1 MPMPSIET
9 IPTYDVRKDFNLR
22 DILMDLSDRLENL
35 EDHSIQ
41 QKDNSAGVNCE
52 QIRAVYQK
60 ISEVVQDVNF
70 LLDSVRDMK
79 KENQDGCRDLSEK
92 VFNQGEQL
100 DLCRNKIRDQ
110 DEEILN
116 MRQEF
121 EARQQQGSRF
131 SEDEIKEL
139 KNILH
144 RQRYSKDD
152 YFMKTI
158 LISGCSLIDDVS
170 LSYYSRVKKML
181 SYNGLGDLL
190 SSAHKFYLT
199 STGNIRLTFLD
210 SRDAARH
217 LMFAKWS
224 LKRMQGS
231 RVQVQRMVPNRM
243 LPKKKALL
251 RLGAAMK
258 RGGQIS
264 SFDVLMK
271 DSTCK
276 LRVFNRERNL
286 VEFLD
291 TEDDRP
297 EMEIEP

>member
-1 MPMPSIET
+1 MPSIKT
-9 IPTYDVRKDFNLR
+9 IPNYDVRKDFNLR
-22 DILMDLSDRLENL
+22 DILLDLSERLETL
-35 EDHSIQ
+35 EDNSKQ
-41 QKDNSAGVNCE
+41 QTESNNSARVNGE
-52 QIRAVYQK
+52 KIRAVYQK

-70 LLDSVRDMK
+70 LLESVRDMK
-79 KENQDGCRDLSEK
+79 KERHGCRELSEK
-92 VFNQGEQL
+92 VLQQEEQL
-100 DLCRNKIRDQ
+100 NLCQNKIRDQ
-110 DEEILN
+110 DEDMQSI
-116 MRQEF
+116 RQEF
-121 EARQQQGSRF
+121 EARQQQSSRF

-139 KNILH
+139 KNIIH
-144 RQRYSKDD
+144 RQRFTKDD

-158 LISGCSLIDDVS
+158 LISGCSPIEDMS
-170 LSYYSRVKKML
+170 LSYYDRVKKML

-251 RLGAAMK
+251 RLGAEMK
-258 RGGQIS
+258 KSGQIS

-276 LRVFNRERNL
+276 LRVYNRERNI

-291 TEDDRP
+291 TDDRQ
-297 EMEIEP
+297 EMEIET